1 MISLRY
7 WKLLSCE
14 SSYVQTGAGV
24 AGLRPAALL
33 ECQSIASQLRF
44 MKPAERKP
52 EHEHRSASASLDD
65 ADSLAAVPRIP
76 LTVIADAEIS
86 RLVTSCCVETLW
98 PLPGAVADL
107 QKALVPARKS
117 PAAPLRRAA
126 ADRWRSAARSA
137 TLQGAAGEAVPEAPA
152 AGADAVDG
160 DAPPGSMRRAGSARM
175 PGLSINPSLIPG
187 PSLDPEGSVSAATSP
202 EDPDFD
208 AFLGERAAAGSQ
220 AGTPASNSAAQAA
233 RDAWA
238 SSFRSEPAVKH
249 ALERL
254 GSRRSFGSRSTG
266 ALRPFSVRHALLMAI
281 YHCSTSFCSSAAR
294 VANDGSGVLQP
305 VTSAAWDC
313 GCPPACRSAAM
324 PSA

>member
-1 MISLRY
+1 ML
-7 WKLLSCE
+7 C
-14 SSYVQTGAGV
+14 VQTGAGV

-52 EHEHRSASASLDD
+52 EHEHRSPSASLDD
-65 ADSLAAVPRIP
+65 ADGLAAVPRVP

-117 PAAPLRRAA
+117 SAAPPRLAA

-137 TLQGAAGEAVPEAPA
+137 TLQGTAGEAVPEAPA
-152 AGADAVDG
+152 AAGADAADG
-160 DAPPGSMRRAGSARM
+160 EAPPGSMRRAGSARM

-187 PSLDPEGSVSAATSP
+187 PSLDPEGSASAATSP

-238 SSFRSEPAVKH
+238 SSFRSEPAAKH

-266 ALRPFSVRHALLMAI
+266 ALRPFSMRHTLLKAP
-281 YHCSTSFCSSAAR
+281 YLCSTAFCSSDAR

-305 VTSAAWDC
+305 VISAAWDC